1 MGSSKAIAKLEQ
13 EIAELVDLTRDQL
26 VARWIELHGTAPPKT
41 LTPDLL
47 VRGVA
52 YEIQVRELGG
62 LDAVEKKA
70 LIKKGAR
77 PEGRISKTLKTGTR
91 LYRVWRGVTQEVLV
105 SDGSYSWRGN
115 SYASLSEVARAITG
129 TRWSGPRFFGVTS

>member
-1 MGSSKAIAKLEQ
+1 MRSSKAIAKLEQ
-13 EIAELVDLTRDQL
+13 EIAELVDLPRDQM
-26 VARWIELHGTAPPKT
+26 VARWIELHGSAPPNT
-41 LTPDLL
+41 LTPNLL
-47 VRGVA
+47 VRGIS

-62 LDAVEKKA
+62 LNAVERKA

-105 SDGSYSWRGN
+105 SDSVDE
-115 SYASLSEVARAITG
+115 ASQT
-129 TRWSGPRFFGVTS
+129 TPQ

>member
-1 MGSSKAIAKLEQ
+1 MVSSQATAKLGE
-13 EIAELVDLTRDQL
+13 EIAELVDLPRDQL
-26 VARWIELHGTAPPKT
+26 VARWIELHGTAPPRT

-47 VRGVA
+47 GRGIA

-62 LDAVEKKA
+62 LNAVEKRA

-77 PEGRISKTLKTGTR
+77 PEARMSKTLKTGTR

-105 SDGSYSWRGN
+105 SDSSYSWRGN
-115 SYASLSEVARAITG
+115 SYGSLSEVARAITG
-129 TRWSGPRFFGVTS
+129 TRWSGPRFFGLTS